1 MKCSIVKD
9 LLNLYIDDLCS
20 EENDK
25 LIKKH
30 LGSCEKCQK
39 AYNELL
45 KEKHKDEELLKKEAV
60 NDDNKMNENHLDDN
74 DANNKL
80 KPFKKI
86 RFKLVIRYLLNV
98 ILSLIIIFMLFLIG
112 TYTWCVINQEE
123 GTKDLTTYLV
133 GRKAKNVTEQLL
145 TGNIDEYV
153 DSIDL
158 DCVNDRYISNY
169 EEMIDD
175 IKVQLKK
182 EYNKNLKGKDFKLT
196 VNNSFYTS
204 SSYRNHTQKYIQVF
218 IFVTYNDNDIITFSY
233 HFYNNYNYF
242 LENISFDDENIEKK
256 ENTIYFKK
264 TADLLE
270 SLVNIKNNS
279 LLQHNIIKQNF
290 LVNSLD
296 EDYKSREGILDL
308 IIVSHDGTNKRI
320 FKKIVSLFD
329 KGVKIDSCSINNLSY
344 NTDNEQVDGD
354 LILIMSDSKNT
365 KWTLIQPVYY
375 NIFSGLD
382 SRQMICKDK
391 DAEIIGTVPKSLK
404 EKDLKKLFR

>member
-9 LLNLYIDDLCS
+9 LLNMYIDDLCS
-20 EENDK
+20 EENNK

-30 LGSCEKCQK
+30 LDSCEKCQK
-39 AYNELL
+39 TYNELL
-45 KEKHKDEELLKKEAV
+45 KEKLKDEELLLKETV
-60 NDDNKMNENHLDDN
+60 TNDNEINENKQNDN
-74 DANNKL
+74 ASNNKL

-98 ILSLIIIFMLFLIG
+98 ILSLIIIFMLLLIG

-158 DCVNDRYISNY
+158 DCVNGQYISNY
-169 EEMIDD
+169 DKMLDD
-175 IKVQLKK
+175 IKIELKK
-182 EYNKNLKGKDFKLT
+182 EYKKNLKDKDYKIT
-196 VNNSFYTS
+196 VEESSYTS
-204 SSYRNHTQKYIQVF
+204 NTYRNHTQKYIRV
-218 IFVTYNDNDIITFSY
+218 IVTATYINTPAINFTY

-242 LENISFDDENIEKK
+242 LETVSFADIELEDK
-256 ENTIYFKK
+256 ENSIYFKN

-270 SLVNIKNNS
+270 SLATIKTDS
-279 LLQHNIIKQNF
+279 FSHYNIIRQNF
-290 LVNSLD
+290 MANSID
-296 EDYKSREGILDL
+296 EDYQTREGILEM
-308 IIVSHDGTNKRI
+308 IIVSHDNTNKRMY
-320 FKKIVSLFD
+320 KRLVSLFN
-329 KGVKIDSCSINNLSY
+329 KGIKIDSCSITNLSY
-344 NTDNEQVDGD
+344 NTTKHQIDGKM
-354 LILIMSDSKNT
+354 ILVMSDDKNN
-365 KWTLIQPVYY
+365 KWTLIQPIYY

-391 DAEIIGTVPKSLK
+391 NAEIIGTVPKSLK